1 MHLAQST
8 GDQTGRAAR
17 AHPDILIDREEESPL
32 QAHGVGDMNPD
43 CLRHAFTIME
53 SGPYSYS
60 SLSVE
65 ILEQKKPPTN
75 SEKHMET

>member
-65 ILEQKKPPTN
+65 ILEQKKTPH
-75 SEKHMET
+75 KF